1 MFGSLGYRAKGKPL
15 GGQGE
20 ALCTRGTQGR
30 PPPILLAVFPE
41 VYHTLHSPFPKPPTL
56 SRPNTTN
63 TSQAFGRL
71 IWVRRERVVLLQLA
85 LTYLIAYCIYKYIIW

>member
-30 PPPILLAVFPE
+30 PPPILLAVFP
-41 VYHTLHSPFPKPPTL
+41 LHFLSPNLQPSPGQCYKHKSGFWTFDMGTAGEGGFVTISFDL
-56 SRPNTTN
+56 FNC
-63 TSQAFGRL
+63 
-71 IWVRRERVVLLQLA
+71 LLH
-85 LTYLIAYCIYKYIIW
+85 I